1 MSRRCSHCGHNGH
14 NSRTCPD
21 RGVKLFGVRLTTE
34 GLMRKSVSMGNL
46 LHYTA
51 SASSSSNNNNSNS
64 GNLPLTPEQSESG
77 AADDGYVSD
86 GMVQSSKSRE
96 RKKGVPWTED
106 EHKMFLLG
114 LQKLGKGDWRG
125 ISRNFVTTRTP
136 TQVASH
142 AQKYFLRQSNL
153 NKRKRRSSL
162 FDIAADAAADY
173 HQGIPQLSTAVREH
187 NSRNFFDCGA
197 SPNFAMSM
205 GPFSLPSFS
214 PSPIN
219 PHPLSLPTPKVENPT
234 VDKIAGEKDAAFSI
248 LNMAER
254 QESRE
259 NLNPACHYSFPL
271 RLGPE
276 LAPNTRHFTKSSAA
290 TTPPN
295 LELQESL
302 ENSGL
307 NLSIAPPCADLS
319 NNIGPNSNA
328 IRVL

>member
-46 LHYTA
+46 MHYTA
-51 SASSSSNNNNSNS
+51 SASSANNDNSNNSN
-64 GNLPLTPEQSESG
+64 LALTPEQSESG

-125 ISRNFVTTRTP
+125 ISRNFVTSRTP

-173 HQGIPQLSTAVREH
+173 HQGIPQFSAAVREH
-187 NSRNFFDCGA
+187 NSRNFFESGP
-197 SPNFAMSM
+197 PNFAMSM

-214 PSPIN
+214 PSLIN
-219 PHPLSLPTPKVENPT
+219 PHPLSLTTSKAENPI
-234 VDKIAGEKDAAFSI
+234 VDKIAGEKAAFSI
-248 LNMAER
+248 LKMVER
-254 QESRE
+254 QDSRE
-259 NLNPACHYSFPL
+259 PINSACHYSFPL

-276 LAPNTRHFTKSSAA
+276 LATNTRHVTKSSAA
-290 TTPPN
+290 TKPPN
-295 LELQESL
+295 LETKESI

-319 NNIGPNSNA
+319 NNIGSNSNA